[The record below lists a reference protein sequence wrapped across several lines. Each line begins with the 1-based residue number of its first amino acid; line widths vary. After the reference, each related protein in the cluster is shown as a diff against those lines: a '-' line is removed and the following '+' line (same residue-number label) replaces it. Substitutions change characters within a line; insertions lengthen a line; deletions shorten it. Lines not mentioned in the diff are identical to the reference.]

1 MKTQPLGLV
10 SGYRHLYN
18 VLINLEVSLTNSL
31 EGIARGEVDATSAR
45 TEIDFHIEATR
56 DFTKPYSALLRWTW
70 LALSER
76 RVDDDLRCWHR
87 LMLDIAARA
96 GKEPDIGADV
106 SGGVLAERLRAMSDV
121 IRVSIG
127 MQSRPDKVRLLK
139 RAHVPIILQ
148 TLKDWR
154 SKGGSRADLSE
165 AVGLRTASLS
175 RILTLLILE
184 GLVERQTGGRTARFC
199 ITDEGVRHLEDHL
212 VRNGTKAN
220 AEDLLSCCRPEER
233 EVGNKEVISDYLRVF
248 KSSKSSDGSLGSVTA
263 YPYFL
268 QDYIVHDA
276 GKTQNLSVQHEILA
290 QFFGNTSH
298 YLAPI
303 PRQVISSYHKQG

>member
-1 MKTQPLGLV
+1 M
-10 SGYRHLYN
+10 
-18 VLINLEVSLTNSL
+18 TNSL
-31 EGIARGEVDATSAR
+31 EAIARGEVDATSAR

-70 LALSER
+70 VALSER

-96 GKEPDIGADV
+96 GKEPDIGAGV

-127 MQSRPDKVRLLK
+127 MQSRPDKVGLLK

-154 SKGGSRADLSE
+154 SKGGFRADLSE

-184 GLVERQTGGRTARFC
+184 GLVERQIGGHTARFC
-199 ITDEGVRHLEDHL
+199 ITDEGVRCLEDHL
-212 VRNGTKAN
+212 DRNGTKAN
-220 AEDLLSCCRPEER
+220 AEDLLPYCRPKKL
-233 EVGNKEVISDYLRVF
+233 VGNKEEILYDHSLVRMLNLYSVKMGSSVNSAETLMTCLQENEIST
-248 KSSKSSDGSLGSVTA
+248 SKTGEYGQEETYRYCD
-263 YPYFL
+263 
-268 QDYIVHDA
+268 VHDA
-276 GKTQNLSVQHEILA
+276 GKTQNFRPKHHEISQILWKR
-290 QFFGNTSH
+290 QPLFGGEAAPNSH
-298 YLAPI
+298 F
-303 PRQVISSYHKQG
+303 QH

>member
-1 MKTQPLGLV
+1 M
-10 SGYRHLYN
+10 
-18 VLINLEVSLTNSL
+18 TNSL

-87 LMLDIAARA
+87 LILDIAARA
-96 GKEPDIGADV
+96 GKEPDIGAGV

-127 MQSRPDKVRLLK
+127 MQSRPDKVGLLK

-154 SKGGSRADLSE
+154 SKGGFRADLSE

-184 GLVERQTGGRTARFC
+184 GLVERQIGGRTARFC
-199 ITDEGVRHLEDHL
+199 ITDEGVRCLEDHL
-212 VRNGTKAN
+212 DRNGTKAN
-220 AEDLLSCCRPEER
+220 AEVLLPYCRPEKL
-233 EVGNKEVISDYLRVF
+233 VGNKKEILYDHSLVRMSNLYSGKMGSSVNSAETLMTCPQENEIST
-248 KSSKSSDGSLGSVTA
+248 SKTGEYGQEETYKYSD
-263 YPYFL
+263 
-268 QDYIVHDA
+268 VHDA
-276 GKTQNLSVQHEILA
+276 GKTQNFRLDITK
-290 QFFGNTSH
+290 FYKFCGNDSH
-298 YLAPI
+298 YLAANPLL
-303 PRQVISSYHKQG
+303 SSHSNIKQG